1 MSDTPSLPQDP
12 GGASATDLAPTQSI
26 AAGTAAAA
34 ASAPTAT
41 PTAAA
46 LQGRDGRL
54 LQLGG
59 QALLAYSLYSVAA
72 VLLLSGQGPEVVFA
86 RISQLV
92 NLFPLILLS
101 GVLLFAGAGRSSSGN
116 VLQKIGRWFVLI
128 AAVMY
133 LLFVPLI
140 FLNEFHL
147 YQQDTNQI
155 QRLRTT
161 LGKRKKEILTA
172 VADARSAQEF
182 REILARFPEI
192 SDIDIKDSETP
203 TEIRR
208 GITIGIDQGISAAVE
223 PALSRLQQRIG
234 SFSNTVRV
242 TAVGSLISGLGL
254 FALAVRLHSWLA
266 PAGVAMQRTGRE
278 LLTTL
283 TRLPKRLLPKR
294 RGGSGSASASSGTAS
309 APRNGGLKGLQR
321 KLSRSLRRLSRASNR
336 RQAAATSKRTS
347 GKRSKK
353 RERRRRRI
361 Q

>member
-1 MSDTPSLPQDP
+1 MSETANQPAETTVTSH
-12 GGASATDLAPTQSI
+12 GEAPAIQT
-26 AAGTAAAA
+26 
-34 ASAPTAT
+34 
-41 PTAAA
+41 
-46 LQGRDGRL
+46 RDGRL

-59 QALLAYSLYSVAA
+59 QALLAYTLYSVVA

-101 GVLLFAGAGRSSSGN
+101 GVLLFAGAGRSTGGN
-116 VLQKIGRWFVLI
+116 PVQRVGRWFVLI

-172 VADARSAQEF
+172 VADARTAQEF
-182 REILARFPEI
+182 RTILERFPEI
-192 SDIDIKDSETP
+192 SDVDIKDSETP
-203 TEIRR
+203 RQILDGIRL
-208 GITIGIDQGISAAVE
+208 GIDQGISAAVE

-234 SFSNTVRV
+234 SFSNTVRI
-242 TAVGSLISGLGL
+242 TALGSLVSGLGL
-254 FALAVRLHSWLA
+254 FALALRLHSWLA
-266 PAGVAMQRTGRE
+266 PAGVAMQRTAQAI
-278 LLTTL
+278 LATL
-283 TRLPKRLLPKR
+283 MRLPRRLLPKR
-294 RGGSGSASASSGTAS
+294 RSSSSSSATGTSAGSGLGARLQA
-309 APRNGGLKGLQR
+309 LQR
-321 KLSRSLRRLSRASNR
+321 KLGRKLRRLSRSSARKQASAPR
-336 RQAAATSKRTS
+336 KSSRQ
-347 GKRSKK
+347 SKK
-353 RERRRRRI
+353 RRERRRRRV

>member
-1 MSDTPSLPQDP
+1 MSET
-12 GGASATDLAPTQSI
+12 PTQPLDQSVSSS
-26 AAGTAAAA
+26 GDSLTPQAAAA
-34 ASAPTAT
+34 PTPAVT
-41 PTAAA
+41 PI
-46 LQGRDGRL
+46 QSRDGRL

-59 QALLAYSLYSVAA
+59 QGLLAFTLYSVAA

-101 GVLLFAGAGRSSSGN
+101 GVLLFAGAGRSTGGN
-116 VLQKIGRWFVLI
+116 PLQKVGRWFVLI

-133 LLFVPLI
+133 LIFVPLI

-161 LGKRKKEILTA
+161 LGKRKKEILAA
-172 VADARSAQEF
+172 VADARTAQEF
-182 REILARFPEI
+182 RTTLERFPEI

-203 TEIRR
+203 QQIRE
-208 GITIGIDQGISAAVE
+208 GIRIGIDQGINAAVE

-234 SFSNTVRV
+234 SFSNTVRI
-242 TAVGSLISGLGL
+242 TALGSLVSGLSL
-254 FALAVRLHSWLA
+254 FALALRLHSWLA
-266 PAGVAMQRTGRE
+266 PAGVAMQRTVQN
-278 LLTTL
+278 LVNTL
-283 TRLPKRLLPKR
+283 TRLPRRLQPKR
-294 RGGSGSASASSGTAS
+294 RSSSSSSSASASSGVGA
-309 APRNGGLKGLQR
+309 RLQA
-321 KLSRSLRRLSRASNR
+321 LQRRLSRGMR
-336 RQAAATSKRTS
+336 RLKRANQRKQATRPKKSAGQAKKR
-347 GKRSKK
+347 

>member
-1 MSDTPSLPQDP
+1 MSETTNQSLDP
-12 GGASATDLAPTQSI
+12 TVAHSGDDLAPQ
-26 AAGTAAAA
+26 AAAVQAPA
-34 ASAPTAT
+34 ATTIQS
-41 PTAAA
+41 
-46 LQGRDGRL
+46 RDGRL

-59 QALLAYSLYSVAA
+59 QALLAYSLYSVAS
-72 VLLLSGQGPEVVFA
+72 VLLLSGEGPEVVFA

-101 GVLLFAGAGRSSSGN
+101 GVLLFAGAGRSTGGN
-116 VLQKIGRWFVLI
+116 PLQKIGRWFVLI

-161 LGKRKKEILTA
+161 LGKRKKEILAA
-172 VADARSAQEF
+172 VAEARSAQEF
-182 REILARFPEI
+182 RTILERFPEI

-203 TEIRR
+203 KQILD
-208 GITIGIDQGISAAVE
+208 GISIGIDQGISAAVE

-234 SFSNTVRV
+234 TFSNTVRI
-242 TAVGSLISGLGL
+242 TALGSLVSGLSL
-254 FALAVRLHSWLA
+254 FALALRLHSWLS
-266 PAGVAMQRTGRE
+266 PAGVAMQRTGQQ

-283 TRLPKRLLPKR
+283 MRLPRRLQPKR
-294 RGGSGSASASSGTAS
+294 RSSSSGSSSSSGFGARLQT
-309 APRNGGLKGLQR
+309 LQR
-321 KLSRSLRRLSRASNR
+321 NLSRSLRRLSSS
-336 RQAAATSKRTS
+336 SKRKQAS
-347 GKRSKK
+347 SPKKSAGRAKKR

>member
-26 AAGTAAAA
+26 AAATAAATPT
-34 ASAPTAT
+34 APTAA
-41 PTAAA
+41 AAA

-59 QALLAYSLYSVAA
+59 QALLAYTLYSVAA

-101 GVLLFAGAGRSSSGN
+101 GVLLFAGAGRSGSGN

-133 LLFVPLI
+133 LIFVPLI

-155 QRLRTT
+155 QRLRTS
-161 LGKRKKEILTA
+161 LGKRKKEILAA
-172 VADARSAQEF
+172 VADARNAQEF

-203 TEIRR
+203 TQIRR
-208 GITIGIDQGISAAVE
+208 GISIGIDQGISAAVE

-266 PAGVAMQRTGRE
+266 PAGVAMQRTGRN

-294 RGGSGSASASSGTAS
+294 RGGSSSASSGTAS
-309 APRNGGLKGLQR
+309 APRDAGLKGLQR
-321 KLSRSLRRLSRASNR
+321 KLSRSLRRLNRASNR
-336 RQAAATSKRTS
+336 RQAAAATAKRTS
-347 GKRSKK
+347 AKRSKK

>member
-1 MSDTPSLPQDP
+1 MSETPNQSLDPTVTLSGDDLTPQ
-12 GGASATDLAPTQSI
+12 
-26 AAGTAAAA
+26 AAAA
-34 ASAPTAT
+34 QAPASTT
-41 PTAAA
+41 TI
-46 LQGRDGRL
+46 QSRDGRL

-59 QALLAYSLYSVAA
+59 QALLAFTLYNVAA
-72 VLLLSGQGPEVVFA
+72 VLVLSGQGPEVVFA

-101 GVLLFAGAGRSSSGN
+101 GVLLFAGAGRSTGGN
-116 VLQKIGRWFVLI
+116 PLQRIGRWFVLI

-161 LGKRKKEILTA
+161 LGKRKKEIMAA
-172 VADARSAQEF
+172 VAEARSAQEF
-182 REILARFPEI
+182 RTILDRFPEI
-192 SDIDIKDSETP
+192 SNIDIKDSETP
-203 TEIRR
+203 KQILN
-208 GITIGIDQGISAAVE
+208 GISIGIDQGISAAVE

-242 TAVGSLISGLGL
+242 TALGSLVSGLSL
-254 FALAVRLHSWLA
+254 FALALRLHSWLS
-266 PAGVAMQRTGRE
+266 PAGVAMQRTGQQ

-283 TRLPKRLLPKR
+283 LRLPRRLLPKR
-294 RGGSGSASASSGTAS
+294 RSSSSGSSSGSGFGARLQT
-309 APRNGGLKGLQR
+309 LQR
-321 KLSRSLRRLSRASNR
+321 NLSRSLHRLSRS
-336 RQAAATSKRTS
+336 SKRKQAS
-347 GKRSKK
+347 SPKKSAGRAKKR